1 MTDYLAA
8 FITGLTTGGLSCLAV
23 QGGLLTSSIARQV
36 EKSVEQSVITK
47 AGRKNR
53 RGTRSQTDGIQSGRS
68 AIAILVFLIAKVAAY
83 TMMGLL
89 LGLLG
94 STFDLTPVMRGWF
107 QLAIGLFMLGNALR
121 MFNVHPIFRY
131 FSFEPPSVI
140 TRFIRRKARNADGDM
155 LTPAFLGLL
164 TVLIPCGVTQAMMA
178 LALAT
183 GKPVEGA
190 VLMFAFT
197 LGTSPVFFI
206 LAYLFTRLGSKLERG
221 FLVVTA
227 VLILA
232 LGVVSINSGLNLLG
246 SPVSLSSLIG
256 PKLTQQANLA
266 ATDLNAIVRINVENA
281 GYSPNVV
288 YAKAGVPVRLELVTD
303 NTQSCTRA
311 FTIPVLNVAEI
322 LPKTGTKVVDIPA
335 QKAGKMSFSC
345 SMGMYTGVIVFQ

>member
-36 EKSVEQSVITK
+36 EKSVEQSIAFKTS
-47 AGRKNR
+47 RKNR
-53 RGTRSQTDGIQSGRS
+53 RGSLSRAEPIPGGRS

-83 TMMGLL
+83 TM
-89 LGLLG
+89 LGLMLGWLG
-94 STFDLTPVMRGWF
+94 SAFQLTPVMRGWF
-107 QLAIGLFMLGNALR
+107 QLGIGLFMLGNALR

-131 FSFEPPSVI
+131 FSFEPPSVV
-140 TRFIRRKARNADGDM
+140 TRFIRRKARSADGEL
-155 LTPAFLGLL
+155 LTPALLGLL

-183 GKPVEGA
+183 GNPVQGA

-197 LGTSPVFFI
+197 LGTSPVFFV
-206 LAYLFTRLGSKLERG
+206 LAYLFTRLGSRLERG
-221 FLVVTA
+221 FVVVTA
-227 VLILA
+227 ILILA
-232 LGVVSINSGLNLLG
+232 LGVVSVNSGLNLLG
-246 SPVSLSSLIG
+246 SPVSISSLFAAKSG
-256 PKLTQQANLA
+256 EQANLGA
-266 ATDLNAIVRINVENA
+266 DDNNSVVRINVENA

>member
-1 MTDYLAA
+1 MTDYLAV

-23 QGGLLTSSIARQV
+23 QGGLLTSSIACQV
-36 EKSVEQSVITK
+36 EKSVEQSVALK
-47 AGRKNR
+47 ANRKNR
-53 RGTRSQTDGIQSGRS
+53 RESPLQTDRIQSGRS
-68 AIAILVFLIAKVAAY
+68 AVAILVFLIAKVAAY
-83 TMMGLL
+83 TL
-89 LGLLG
+89 LGLMLGWLG
-94 STFDLTPVMRGWF
+94 STFQLTPVMRGWF

-121 MFNVHPIFRY
+121 MFNVHPIFRF

-140 TRFIRRKARNADGDM
+140 TRYIRRKARNADGDM

-164 TVLIPCGVTQAMMA
+164 TVLIPCGVTQAMMV

-183 GKPVEGA
+183 GNAVQGA

-197 LGTSPVFFI
+197 LGTSPVFFV
-206 LAYLFTRLGSKLERG
+206 LAYLFTRLGSRLERG
-221 FLVVTA
+221 FVVVTA

-232 LGVVSINSGLNLLG
+232 LGVVSVNSGLNLLG
-246 SPVSLSSLIG
+246 SPVSLTSLIG
-256 PKLTQQANLA
+256 AKSTQQANLA
-266 ATDLNAIVRINVENA
+266 AGDSNAIVRINVEND
-281 GYSPNVV
+281 GYSPNLV

-322 LPKTGTKVVDIPA
+322 LPKSGTKVVDIPA

>member
-23 QGGLLTSSIARQV
+23 QGGLLTASFASQV
-36 EKSVEQSVITK
+36 EKSVETSV
-47 AGRKNR
+47 AANASRKNK
-53 RGTRSQTDGIQSGRS
+53 RGSQSQNGLINNGRS
-68 AIAILVFLIAKVAAY
+68 ATAIVVFLIAKVAAY
-83 TMMGLL
+83 SVLGLL
-89 LGLLG
+89 LGWLG
-94 STFDLTPVMRGWF
+94 SAFQLTPVTRGWF
-107 QLAIGLFMLGNALR
+107 QLGIGLFMLGNALR
-121 MFNVHPIFRY
+121 MFNIHPVFRY

-140 TRFIRRKARNADGDM
+140 TRFIRRKAKTGGSDL

-183 GKPVEGA
+183 GDPIQGA

-197 LGTSPVFFI
+197 LGTSPVFFV
-206 LAYLFTRLGSKLERG
+206 LAYLFTRLGSRLERG
-221 FLVVTA
+221 FVMVTA
-227 VLILA
+227 ILILA
-232 LGVVSINSGLNLLG
+232 LGLISVNSGLNLMG
-246 SPVSLSSLIG
+246 SPISVSNLFNA
-256 PKLTQQANLA
+256 KTTQQANLMPGA
-266 ATDLNAIVRINVENA
+266 NNSVVRINAENA

-288 YAKAGVPVRLELVTD
+288 YAKAGVPVRLELITD

-322 LPKTGTKVVDIPA
+322 LPKTGTKVVEIPA
-335 QKAGKMSFSC
+335 QKAGKISFSC